1 MSAGLLFDTI
11 AESDPIAR
19 GKALCHRYCERAGK
33 ADDNQQLKH
42 HKEEENHDMVESR
55 KINGNILI
63 TPTILGLVILASG
76 IGGWRGR
83 KLLSCCER
91 NQDDQRLS
99 WLCARATNAF
109 AGNREEQQG
118 SN

>member
-42 HKEEENHDMVESR
+42 HKEEENHYMVESLS
-55 KINGNILI
+55 LI
-63 TPTILGLVILASG
+63 HI
-76 IGGWRGR
+76 
-83 KLLSCCER
+83 
-91 NQDDQRLS
+91 
-99 WLCARATNAF
+99 
-109 AGNREEQQG
+109 
-118 SN
+118 